1 MKTSIKRL
9 LFFLL
14 FAPTLIF
21 GQTKLKGIVTEKA
34 TSIPLPGVN
43 ILIKDTATGTA
54 TDFDGN
60 YQIEVN
66 KGDTLVITYVGFQG
80 QEIIYSGQ
88 NTLNIELSEDAS
100 VLDEIVVIGYG
111 AVKKEDLTGAVDMV
125 NADEFNEGPVLSAQQ
140 LISGKVAGVSVTSA
154 GGAPGEGQNIII
166 RGQGSL
172 SLEGTPLYVI
182 DGFPIDNGSVGGSR
196 NPLNFIN
203 PGDIESMVV
212 LKDASATAIYGSRA
226 ANGVILITTKKGKDT
241 GFKFSLSSSATVST
255 PINKVDVMSANQF
268 RTLIEETGTA
278 ENIAL
283 LGNQNTDWQDEIYSN
298 AYGSDHAF
306 SAIGNAYG
314 VPVRASIGFSDQG
327 GILKGDNLT
336 RTTAALNLK
345 PSFLDNHLKLD
356 LNARGMFT
364 ENTFANQSAIGAAI
378 DFDPTQAIYDA
389 SSKYGGYF
397 SWIDPNTGNKP
408 SLAATNPVALLDL
421 VDDTS
426 EVRRLVANAKV
437 DYNLHFFEDLTAT
450 VNIGID
456 KQNSHGRTITSELI
470 PTPDETWNGSRTSYT
485 QEATNKLF
493 DAYLTYQK
501 TFNDENNLTAVAGYS
516 YQSFEYDNFSYDSED
531 EEDGVDY
538 EFIDKSK
545 NVLLSYFG
553 RVNYSLNDKYL
564 ITASLRAD
572 ASSKL
577 NPDDRWGYFPSAALA
592 WNLNKE
598 SFLEDVS
605 AINELKIR
613 LGYGEVGNVNGLDD
627 YKFITSYTG
636 SQSTANYQF
645 GNTFYQTYRPSAIN
659 EDLRW
664 EVAQTLNFGI
674 DYALFSRRISGS
686 INLYS
691 KKTKDLISDSFVDP
705 FTNFGNQI
713 EANIGDMENKG
724 IEFNLNVIPVRND
737 NFEWNLG
744 YNIAFN
750 DNEITNL
757 PDQQFV
763 GGISGGTGNTVQT
776 HVEGEAPYSFL
787 VYEQVY
793 DNTGTPIEGAY
804 VDRNGDNVINEDDKY
819 INHDPYADVTMG
831 LSTNLSYKKW
841 DLTVVTR
848 ANIGNYI
855 YDNVASRAGT
865 LNRATENG
873 ILTNLHTDYYQ
884 TGFESLTDNG
894 LLSDHYIKD
903 ASFFKVDNITLGY
916 TLTEAIKNTTF
927 RFYGSV
933 QNVLIVTDYDGLDPE
948 VYGGIDNNFYPR
960 PRTYVLGVN
969 IDF

>member
-1 MKTSIKRL
+1 MKTIFNSVL
-9 LFFLL
+9 LALFFV
-14 FAPTLIF
+14 PTLVLA
-21 GQTKLKGIVTEKA
+21 QTTVTGTVSEN
-34 TSIPLPGVN
+34 TSNLPIPGVN
-43 ILIKDTATGTA
+43 IIVKGTTSGTA

-60 YQIEVN
+60 YALSVN
-66 KGDTLVITYVGFQG
+66 EGDVLEFSYIGYKSQELTYAG
-80 QEIIYSGQ
+80 QT
-88 NTLNIELSEDAS
+88 TLNVKLLEDTA
-100 VLDEIVVIGYG
+100 VLDEVVVIGYG
-111 AVKKEDLTGAVDMV
+111 SVKKEDLTGAVDMI
-125 NADEFNEGPVLSAQQ
+125 NSDDFNEGPVLSPQQ
-140 LISGKVAGVSVTSA
+140 LISGKVAGVSVTSG
-154 GGAPGEGQNIII
+154 GGAPGEGQNIVI

-172 SLEGTPLYVI
+172 SLVGTPLYVI

-203 PGDIESMVV
+203 PSDIESMVV

-226 ANGVILITTKKGKDT
+226 ANGVILITTKKGKDS
-241 GFKFSLSSSATVST
+241 GFKFNLSSSATVST
-255 PINKVDVMSANQF
+255 PFNKVDVMSAEQF
-268 RTLIEETGTA
+268 TTLIEQNGTDA
-278 ENIAL
+278 NIAL
-283 LGNQNTDWQDEIYSN
+283 LGSANTDWQDEIYSN

-306 SAIGNAYG
+306 SAIGNAFG
-314 VPVRASIGFSDQG
+314 TPIRASIGYSDQD
-327 GILKGDNLT
+327 GILKNDNLT
-336 RTTAALNLK
+336 RTTGALNIK
-345 PSFLDNHLKLD
+345 PSLFDDHLKLD
-356 LNARGMFT
+356 LNARGMYT
-364 ENTFANQSAIGAAI
+364 ENTFANTGAISSAI
-378 DFDPTQAIYDA
+378 DFDPTQSVYDA
-389 SSKYGGYF
+389 DSKYGGYF

-408 SLAATNPVALLDL
+408 SLAPTNPVALLDL

-450 VNIGID
+450 INIGID
-456 KQNSHGRTITSELI
+456 KQNSHGRTVTSELI

-493 DAYLTYQK
+493 DAYVTYAK
-501 TFNDENNLTAVAGYS
+501 TINEKNALTAVAGYS
-516 YQSFEYDNFSYDSED
+516 YQSFEYNNFSYDSED

-553 RVNYSLNDKYL
+553 RVNYTLNEKYL

-592 WNLNKE
+592 WNIHKE
-598 SFLEDVS
+598 SFLEDTAV
-605 AINELKIR
+605 NELKLR

-645 GNTFYQTYRPSAIN
+645 GDSFYQTYRPSALN

-664 EVAQTLNFGI
+664 EVAQTLNIGI
-674 DYALFSRRISGS
+674 DYALFSRRLSGS
-686 INLYS
+686 VNVYS

-737 NFEWNLG
+737 NFEWSLN

-757 PDQQFV
+757 PDQQYV

-793 DNTGTPIEGAY
+793 DSSGTPIEGAY
-804 VDRNGDNVINEDDKY
+804 VDRNGDNIINDDDRY

-841 DLTVVTR
+841 DLAVVTR
-848 ANIGNYI
+848 ANIGNYV
-855 YDNVASRAGT
+855 YNNVASRAGT

-873 ILTNLHTDYYQ
+873 ILTNLHTDYYD
-884 TGFESLTDNG
+884 TGFQSLTDNG
-894 LLSDHYIKD
+894 LQSDHYVQD
-903 ASFFKVDNITLGY
+903 ASFFKLDNITLGY

-933 QNVLIVTDYDGLDPE
+933 QNVLTVTDYDGLDPE
-948 VYGGIDNNFYPR
+948 VYGGIDNDFYPR

>member
-1 MKTSIKRL
+1 MKTIFNSVL
-9 LFFLL
+9 LALFFV
-14 FAPTLIF
+14 PTLVLA
-21 GQTKLKGIVTEKA
+21 QTTVTGTVSEN
-34 TSIPLPGVN
+34 TSNLPIPGVN
-43 ILIKDTATGTA
+43 IIVKGTTSGTA

-60 YQIEVN
+60 YALSVN
-66 KGDTLVITYVGFQG
+66 EGDVLEFSYIGYKSQELTYAG
-80 QEIIYSGQ
+80 QT
-88 NTLNIELSEDAS
+88 TLNVKLLEDTA
-100 VLDEIVVIGYG
+100 VLDEVVVIGYG
-111 AVKKEDLTGAVDMV
+111 SVKKEDLTGAVDMI
-125 NADEFNEGPVLSAQQ
+125 NSDDFNEGPVLSPQQ
-140 LISGKVAGVSVTSA
+140 LISGKVAGVSVTSG
-154 GGAPGEGQNIII
+154 GGAPGEGQNIVI

-172 SLEGTPLYVI
+172 SLVGTPLYVI

-203 PGDIESMVV
+203 PSDIESMVV

-226 ANGVILITTKKGKDT
+226 ANGVILITTKKGKDS
-241 GFKFSLSSSATVST
+241 GFKFNLSSSATVST
-255 PINKVDVMSANQF
+255 PFNKVDVMSAEQF
-268 RTLIEETGTA
+268 TTLIEQNGTDA
-278 ENIAL
+278 NIAL
-283 LGNQNTDWQDEIYSN
+283 LGSANTDWQDEIYSN

-306 SAIGNAYG
+306 SAIGNAFG
-314 VPVRASIGFSDQG
+314 TPIRASIGYSDQD
-327 GILKGDNLT
+327 GILKNDNLT
-336 RTTAALNLK
+336 RTTGALNIK
-345 PSFLDNHLKLD
+345 PSLFDDHLKLD
-356 LNARGMFT
+356 LNARGMYT
-364 ENTFANQSAIGAAI
+364 ENTFANTGAISSAI
-378 DFDPTQAIYDA
+378 DFDPTQSVYDA
-389 SSKYGGYF
+389 DSKYGGYF

-408 SLAATNPVALLDL
+408 SLAPTNPVALLDL

-450 VNIGID
+450 INIGID
-456 KQNSHGRTITSELI
+456 KQNSHGRTVTSELI

-493 DAYLTYQK
+493 DAYVTYAK
-501 TFNDENNLTAVAGYS
+501 TINEKNDLTAVAGYS
-516 YQSFEYDNFSYDSED
+516 YQSFEYNNFSYDSED

-553 RVNYSLNDKYL
+553 RVNYTLNEKYL

-592 WNLNKE
+592 WNIHKE
-598 SFLEDVS
+598 SFLEDTAV
-605 AINELKIR
+605 NELKLR

-645 GNTFYQTYRPSAIN
+645 GDSFYQTYRPSALN

-664 EVAQTLNFGI
+664 EVAQTLNIGI
-674 DYALFSRRISGS
+674 DYALFSRRLSGS
-686 INLYS
+686 VNVYS

-737 NFEWNLG
+737 NFEWSLN

-757 PDQQFV
+757 PDQQYV

-793 DNTGTPIEGAY
+793 DSSGTPIEGAY
-804 VDRNGDNVINEDDKY
+804 VDRNGDNIINDDDRY

-841 DLTVVTR
+841 DLAVVTR
-848 ANIGNYI
+848 ANIGNYV
-855 YDNVASRAGT
+855 YNNVASRAGT

-873 ILTNLHTDYYQ
+873 ILTNLHTDYYD
-884 TGFESLTDNG
+884 TGFQSLTDNG
-894 LLSDHYIKD
+894 LQSDHYVQD
-903 ASFFKVDNITLGY
+903 ASFFKLDNITLGY

-933 QNVLIVTDYDGLDPE
+933 QNVLTVTDYDGLDPE
-948 VYGGIDNNFYPR
+948 VYGGIDNDFYPR